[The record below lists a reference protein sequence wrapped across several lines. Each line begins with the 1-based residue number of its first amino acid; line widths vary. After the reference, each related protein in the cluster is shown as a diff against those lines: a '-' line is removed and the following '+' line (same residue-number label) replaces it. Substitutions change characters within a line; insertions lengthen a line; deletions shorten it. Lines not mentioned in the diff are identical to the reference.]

1 MKTIFTFLLA
11 FIANFT
17 LQAKPL
23 IDGQDSVSQA
33 TVQADSVPQATVQAD
48 FVSLPP
54 DSTAPVPGA
63 SASGLPVSSYPDSL
77 PWPDNVRARLEAI
90 LSTSPLL
97 STSNMG
103 LMVYDL
109 TADSTIFCYNERK
122 TLRPASTMKLI
133 TAITAIDRLGGSYQ
147 FRTSLRYTG
156 TVSDNVLTGDV
167 YCVGGFD
174 PRFNSDDLTAF
185 VEGIRSLGVDTIRGS
200 LVADKMMKNEDRL
213 GWGWC
218 WDDDNPVLSPLLISR
233 KDNFMERFVSEL
245 VDAGIVILGNIIEG
259 DTPSDAYELVD
270 RTHSIDQI
278 LMRMMKDS
286 DNLYAESLFYQL
298 AASSGNRP
306 CNAQDARNLIKR
318 LVRKLGLHP
327 SNYVFADGSGLSLY
341 NYVTAEL
348 EVEMLKYAYRN
359 SNVYLHLY
367 PSLPIAGSDGTLKRR
382 MRNAFTADNV
392 RAKTGT
398 LSGVQSLAGYC
409 STPNNHTL
417 CFAIINNGSLKDGP
431 ARALQDEICKELC
444 RP

>member
-1 MKTIFTFLLA
+1 MKTIITIFLA

-17 LQAKPL
+17 LQAQSL
-23 IDGQDSVSQA
+23 DDGMDA
-33 TVQADSVPQATVQAD
+33 TVQADSVSQATIQAD
-48 FVSLPP
+48 SVSLP
-54 DSTAPVPGA
+54 S
-63 SASGLPVSSYPDSL
+63 DSL
-77 PWPDNVRARLEAI
+77 PWPDNVRARLSALI
-90 LSTSPLL
+90 SSSPLL
-97 STSNMG
+97 AKSNIG
-103 LMVYDL
+103 IMVYDL
-109 TADSTIFCYNERK
+109 SADSTIFRYNERK

-156 TVSDNVLTGDV
+156 SVTDNVLTGDV

-174 PRFNSDDLTAF
+174 PRFNSDDLKAF
-185 VEGIRSLGVDTIRGS
+185 VEGIRSLGVDTIRGC
-200 LVADKMMKNEDRL
+200 LVADKMMKDDDRL

-245 VDAGIVILGNIIEG
+245 VDAGIIITGDVIEG
-259 DTPSDAYELVD
+259 DTPADAYELVD

-306 CNAQDARNLIKR
+306 ASAQDARNIIKH
-318 LVRKLGLHP
+318 LVRKLGLNP
-327 SNYVFADGSGLSLY
+327 SDYVFADGSGLSLY
-341 NYVTAEL
+341 NYASAEL

-398 LSGVQSLAGYC
+398 LSAVQSLAGYL
-409 STPNNHTL
+409 TTANNHTL
-417 CFAIINNGSLKDGP
+417 CFAIINNGSLKDSP
-431 ARALQDEICKELC
+431 ARALQDKICLSLSL
-444 RP
+444 P

>member
-1 MKTIFTFLLA
+1 MKTIITIFLA

-17 LQAKPL
+17 LQAQSL
-23 IDGQDSVSQA
+23 DDGTDA
-33 TVQADSVPQATVQAD
+33 TVQADSVSQATIQAD
-48 FVSLPP
+48 SVSL
-54 DSTAPVPGA
+54 
-63 SASGLPVSSYPDSL
+63 SSDSL
-77 PWPDNVRARLEAI
+77 PWPDNVKARLENI
-90 LSTSPLL
+90 IFSSPLL
-97 STSNMG
+97 STSNIG
-103 LMVYDL
+103 VMVYDL
-109 TADSTIFCYNERK
+109 TADSTIFRYNERK

-156 TVSDNVLTGDV
+156 SITDNVLTGDV

-174 PRFNSDDLTAF
+174 PRFNSDDLKAF
-185 VEGIRSLGVDTIRGS
+185 VEGIRSLGVDTIRGC

-245 VDAGIVILGNIIEG
+245 VDAGIIITGDVIEG
-259 DTPSDAYELVD
+259 DTPADAYELVD

-286 DNLYAESLFYQL
+286 DNLYAEALFYQL

-306 CNAQDARNLIKR
+306 ASAQDARNIIKR
-318 LVRKLGLHP
+318 LVRKLGLNP
-327 SNYVFADGSGLSLY
+327 SDYVFADGSGLSLY
-341 NYVTAEL
+341 NYATAEL

-398 LSGVQSLAGYC
+398 LSAVQSLAGYL
-409 STPNNHTL
+409 TAANNHTL
-417 CFAIINNGSLKDGP
+417 CFAIINNGSLKDSP
-431 ARALQDEICKELC
+431 ARALQDKICLALSL
-444 RP
+444 P

>member
-1 MKTIFTFLLA
+1 MKTNITIFLA

-17 LQAKPL
+17 LQAQSL
-23 IDGQDSVSQA
+23 DDGMDSTVQADSIPQA
-33 TVQADSVPQATVQAD
+33 TVQADSISQATVQAD
-48 FVSLPP
+48 FVSLP
-54 DSTAPVPGA
+54 S
-63 SASGLPVSSYPDSL
+63 DSL
-77 PWPDNVRARLEAI
+77 PWPDNVKARLENIIA
-90 LSTSPLL
+90 SSPLL
-97 STSNMG
+97 STSNIG

-109 TADSTIFCYNERK
+109 TADSTIFRYNERK
-122 TLRPASTMKLI
+122 SLRPASTMKLI

-156 TVSDNVLTGDV
+156 SITDNVLTGDV

-174 PRFNSDDLTAF
+174 PRFNSDDMKAF
-185 VEGIRSLGVDTIRGS
+185 VEGIRSLGVDTIRGY
-200 LVADKMMKNEDRL
+200 LVADKMMKNDDLL

-233 KDNFMERFVSEL
+233 KDNFMERFAKEL
-245 VDAGIVILGNIIEG
+245 IDAGIVIEGNIIDG

-306 CNAQDARNLIKR
+306 CTAQNARNLIKR
-318 LVRKLGLHP
+318 LVRKIGLNP

-417 CFAIINNGSLKDGP
+417 CFAIINNGSLKDSP
-431 ARALQDEICKELC
+431 ARTLQNEICTELC

>member
-1 MKTIFTFLLA
+1 MKTIITIFLA

-17 LQAKPL
+17 LQAQSL
-23 IDGQDSVSQA
+23 DDGTDA
-33 TVQADSVPQATVQAD
+33 TVQADSVSQATIQAD
-48 FVSLPP
+48 SVSLP
-54 DSTAPVPGA
+54 S
-63 SASGLPVSSYPDSL
+63 DSL
-77 PWPDNVRARLEAI
+77 PWPDNVRARLSNI
-90 LSTSPLL
+90 ISSSPLL
-97 STSNMG
+97 ATSNIG
-103 LMVYDL
+103 IMVYDL
-109 TADSTIFCYNERK
+109 TADSTIFSYNERK
-122 TLRPASTMKLI
+122 ALRPASTMKLI
-133 TAITAIDRLGGSYQ
+133 TAIAAIDRLGGSYQ

-156 TVSDNVLTGDV
+156 SVTDNVLTGDV

-174 PRFNSDDLTAF
+174 PRFNSDDLKAF
-185 VEGIRSLGVDTIRGS
+185 VEGIRSLGVDTIRGC

-245 VDAGIVILGNIIEG
+245 VDAGIIITGDVIEG
-259 DTPSDAYELVD
+259 DTPADAYELVD

-286 DNLYAESLFYQL
+286 DNLYAEALFYQL

-306 CNAQDARNLIKR
+306 ASAQDARNIIKR
-318 LVRKLGLHP
+318 LVRKLGLNP
-327 SNYVFADGSGLSLY
+327 SDYVFADGSGLSLY
-341 NYVTAEL
+341 NYATAEL

-398 LSGVQSLAGYC
+398 LSAVQSLAGYL
-409 STPNNHTL
+409 TAANNHTL
-417 CFAIINNGSLKDGP
+417 CFAIINNGSLKDSP
-431 ARALQDEICKELC
+431 ARALQDKICLALSL
-444 RP
+444 P

>member
-1 MKTIFTFLLA
+1 
-11 FIANFT
+11 
-17 LQAKPL
+17 
-23 IDGQDSVSQA
+23 
-33 TVQADSVPQATVQAD
+33 
-48 FVSLPP
+48 
-54 DSTAPVPGA
+54 
-63 SASGLPVSSYPDSL
+63 
-77 PWPDNVRARLEAI
+77 
-90 LSTSPLL
+90 
-97 STSNMG
+97 
-103 LMVYDL
+103 MVYDL
-109 TADSTIFCYNERK
+109 TADSTIFRYNERK

-156 TVSDNVLTGDV
+156 SITDNVLTGDV

-174 PRFNSDDLTAF
+174 PRFNSDDLKAF
-185 VEGIRSLGVDTIRGS
+185 VEGIRSLGVDTIRGC
-200 LVADKMMKNEDRL
+200 LVADKMMKNNDRL

-233 KDNFMERFVSEL
+233 KDNFMEKFVSEL
-245 VDAGIVILGNIIEG
+245 VDAGIVIQGNVIEG

-306 CNAQDARNLIKR
+306 CTAQNARNLIKR
-318 LVRKLGLHP
+318 LVRKLGLNP
-327 SNYVFADGSGLSLY
+327 SDYVFADGSGLSLY

-417 CFAIINNGSLKDGP
+417 CFAIINNGSLKDSP
-431 ARALQDEICKELC
+431 ARALQDQICKELC

>member
-1 MKTIFTFLLA
+1 MKTIITIFLA

-17 LQAKPL
+17 LQAQSL
-23 IDGQDSVSQA
+23 DDGMDATVQAESVSQA
-33 TVQADSVPQATVQAD
+33 TVQADSVSQATVQAD
-48 FVSLPP
+48 FVSLP
-54 DSTAPVPGA
+54 S
-63 SASGLPVSSYPDSL
+63 DSL
-77 PWPDNVRARLEAI
+77 PWPDNVKARLENI
-90 LSTSPLL
+90 IFSSPLL
-97 STSNMG
+97 STSNIG
-103 LMVYDL
+103 VMVYDL
-109 TADSTIFCYNERK
+109 TADSTIFRYNERK

-156 TVSDNVLTGDV
+156 SITDNVLTGDV

-174 PRFNSDDLTAF
+174 PRFNSDDLKAF
-185 VEGIRSLGVDTIRGS
+185 VEGIRSLGVDTIRGC
-200 LVADKMMKNEDRL
+200 LVADKMMKNNDRL

-233 KDNFMERFVSEL
+233 KDNFMEKFVSEL
-245 VDAGIVILGNIIEG
+245 VDAGIVIQGNVIEG

-286 DNLYAESLFYQL
+286 DNLYAEALFYQL

-306 CNAQDARNLIKR
+306 CTAQNARNLIKR
-318 LVRKLGLHP
+318 RVRKLGLNP
-327 SNYVFADGSGLSLY
+327 SDYVFADGSGLSLY

-417 CFAIINNGSLKDGP
+417 CFAIINNGSLKDSP
-431 ARALQDEICKELC
+431 ARALQDQICKELC

>member
-1 MKTIFTFLLA
+1 MKIFFAFILA
-11 FIANFT
+11 FFASFHY
-17 LQAKPL
+17 
-23 IDGQDSVSQA
+23 SQA
-33 TVQADSVPQATVQAD
+33 QALDETHVEPYCHIHTIPPSISSEAISSKATSSKATSSEDTSSEATVLTESAASR
-48 FVSLPP
+48 V
-54 DSTAPVPGA
+54 DSILA
-63 SASGLPVSSYPDSL
+63 S
-77 PWPDNVRARLEAI
+77 
-90 LSTSPLL
+90 SPLL
-97 STSNMG
+97 HKSSLG

-109 TADSTIFCYNERK
+109 TDNKTIISYGEKN
-122 TLRPASTMKLI
+122 TLRPASTMKLV
-133 TAITAIDRLGGSYQ
+133 TAIAAIDRLGGSYL

-156 TVSDNVLTGDV
+156 EIKDNVLNGDV
-167 YCVGGFD
+167 YCIGGFD

-185 VEGIRSLGVDTIRGS
+185 VEGIRSLGIDTIRGC

-233 KDNFMERFVSEL
+233 KDNFMEKFVSEL
-245 VDAGIVILGNIIEG
+245 VDAGIVIQGNVIEG

-306 CNAQDARNLIKR
+306 ASAQDARNIIKR
-318 LVRKLGLHP
+318 LVRKLGLNP
-327 SNYVFADGSGLSLY
+327 SDYVFADGSGLSLY

-417 CFAIINNGSLKDGP
+417 CFAIINNGSLKDSP
-431 ARALQDEICKELC
+431 ARALQNEICTELC

>member
-1 MKTIFTFLLA
+1 MKTITTIFMA

-17 LQAKPL
+17 LQAQSL
-23 IDGQDSVSQA
+23 DDGMDATVQADSVSQA
-33 TVQADSVPQATVQAD
+33 TVQADSVSQATVQAD
-48 FVSLPP
+48 FVSLP
-54 DSTAPVPGA
+54 S
-63 SASGLPVSSYPDSL
+63 DSL
-77 PWPDNVRARLEAI
+77 PWPDNVKARLENI
-90 LSTSPLL
+90 ISSSPLL
-97 STSNMG
+97 STSNIG
-103 LMVYDL
+103 VMVYDL
-109 TADSTIFCYNERK
+109 TADSTIFRYNERK

-156 TVSDNVLTGDV
+156 SITDNVLTGDV

-174 PRFNSDDLTAF
+174 PRFNSDDMKAF
-185 VEGIRSLGVDTIRGS
+185 VEGIRSLGVDTIRGY
-200 LVADKMMKNEDRL
+200 LVADKMMKNDDRL

-233 KDNFMERFVSEL
+233 KDDFMEKFVSEL
-245 VDAGIVILGNIIEG
+245 VDAGIVIQGNVIEG

-306 CNAQDARNLIKR
+306 CTAQNARNLIKR
-318 LVRKLGLHP
+318 LVRKLGLNP
-327 SNYVFADGSGLSLY
+327 SDYVFADGSGLSLY

-417 CFAIINNGSLKDGP
+417 CFAIINNGSLKDSP
-431 ARALQDEICKELC
+431 ARALQNEICTELC

>member
-11 FIANFT
+11 FIAT
-17 LQAKPL
+17 LPL
-23 IDGQDSVSQA
+23 QSQSLDDGQDSIS
-33 TVQADSVPQATVQAD
+33 QATVQAD
-48 FVSLPP
+48 FVSLPA
-54 DSTAPVPGA
+54 DSV
-63 SASGLPVSSYPDSL
+63 SLPSDSL
-77 PWPDNVRARLEAI
+77 PWPANVRARLSALI
-90 LSTSPLL
+90 SSSPLL
-97 STSNMG
+97 ATSNIG
-103 LMVYDL
+103 IMVYDL
-109 TADSTIFCYNERK
+109 TADSTIFRYNERK
-122 TLRPASTMKLI
+122 ALRPASTMKLI

-156 TVSDNVLTGDV
+156 SVTDNVLNGDV

-174 PRFNSDDLTAF
+174 PRFNSDDLKAF
-185 VEGIRSLGVDTIRGS
+185 VEGIRSLGVDTIRGC

-245 VDAGIVILGNIIEG
+245 VDAGIIITGDVIEG
-259 DTPSDAYELVD
+259 DTPADAYELVD

-306 CNAQDARNLIKR
+306 ASAQDARNIIKR
-318 LVRKLGLHP
+318 LVRKLGLNP
-327 SNYVFADGSGLSLY
+327 SDYVFADGSGLSLY
-341 NYVTAEL
+341 NYASAEL

-398 LSGVQSLAGYC
+398 LSAVQSLAGYL
-409 STPNNHTL
+409 TAANNHTL
-417 CFAIINNGSLKDGP
+417 CFAIINNGSLKDSP
-431 ARALQDEICKELC
+431 ARALQDKICLSLC
-444 RP
+444 MP

>member
-1 MKTIFTFLLA
+1 MKTIITIFLA

-17 LQAKPL
+17 LQAQSL
-23 IDGQDSVSQA
+23 DDGTDA
-33 TVQADSVPQATVQAD
+33 TVQADSVSQATIQAD
-48 FVSLPP
+48 SVSL
-54 DSTAPVPGA
+54 
-63 SASGLPVSSYPDSL
+63 SSDSL
-77 PWPDNVRARLEAI
+77 PWPDNVKARLENI
-90 LSTSPLL
+90 IFSSPLL
-97 STSNMG
+97 ATSNIG
-103 LMVYDL
+103 IMVYDL
-109 TADSTIFCYNERK
+109 TADSTIFSYNERK
-122 TLRPASTMKLI
+122 ALRPASTMKLI
-133 TAITAIDRLGGSYQ
+133 TAIAAIDRLGGSYQ

-156 TVSDNVLTGDV
+156 SVTDNVLTGDV

-174 PRFNSDDLTAF
+174 PRFNSDDLKAF
-185 VEGIRSLGVDTIRGS
+185 VEGIRSLGVDTIRGC

-233 KDNFMERFVSEL
+233 KDNFMERLVSEL
-245 VDAGIVILGNIIEG
+245 VDAGIIITGDVIEG
-259 DTPSDAYELVD
+259 DTPADAYELVD

-306 CNAQDARNLIKR
+306 ASAQDARNIIKR
-318 LVRKLGLHP
+318 LVRKLGLNP
-327 SNYVFADGSGLSLY
+327 SDYVFADGSGLSLY
-341 NYVTAEL
+341 NYASAEL

-398 LSGVQSLAGYC
+398 LSAVQSLAGYL
-409 STPNNHTL
+409 TAANNHTL
-417 CFAIINNGSLKDGP
+417 CFAIINNGSLKDSP
-431 ARALQDEICKELC
+431 ARALQDKICLALSL
-444 RP
+444 P

>member
-11 FIANFT
+11 FIAT
-17 LQAKPL
+17 LPL
-23 IDGQDSVSQA
+23 KSQSLDDGQDSIS
-33 TVQADSVPQATVQAD
+33 QATVQAD
-48 FVSLPP
+48 FVSLPA
-54 DSTAPVPGA
+54 DS
-63 SASGLPVSSYPDSL
+63 VSQPADSL
-77 PWPDNVRARLEAI
+77 PWPANVRARLSALI
-90 LSTSPLL
+90 SSSPLL
-97 STSNMG
+97 AKSNIG
-103 LMVYDL
+103 IMVYDL
-109 TADSTIFCYNERK
+109 TADSTIFRYNERK
-122 TLRPASTMKLI
+122 ALRPASTMKLI

-156 TVSDNVLTGDV
+156 SVTDNVLTGDV

-174 PRFNSDDLTAF
+174 PRFNSDDLKAF
-185 VEGIRSLGVDTIRGS
+185 VEGIRSLGVDTIRGC
-200 LVADKMMKNEDRL
+200 LVADKMMKNEERL

-245 VDAGIVILGNIIEG
+245 VDAGIIITGDVIEG
-259 DTPSDAYELVD
+259 DTPADAYELVD

-306 CNAQDARNLIKR
+306 ASAQDARNIIKR
-318 LVRKLGLHP
+318 LVRKLGLNP
-327 SNYVFADGSGLSLY
+327 SDYVFADGSGLSLY
-341 NYVTAEL
+341 NYASAEL

-398 LSGVQSLAGYC
+398 LSAVQSLAGYL
-409 STPNNHTL
+409 TTANNHTL
-417 CFAIINNGSLKDGP
+417 CFAIINNGSLKDSP
-431 ARALQDEICKELC
+431 ARALQDKICLSLC
-444 RP
+444 MP

>member
-11 FIANFT
+11 FIAT
-17 LQAKPL
+17 LPL
-23 IDGQDSVSQA
+23 QSQSLDDGQDSIS
-33 TVQADSVPQATVQAD
+33 QATVQAD
-48 FVSLPP
+48 FVSLPA
-54 DSTAPVPGA
+54 DSV
-63 SASGLPVSSYPDSL
+63 SLPADSL
-77 PWPDNVRARLEAI
+77 PWPDNVRARLSALI
-90 LSTSPLL
+90 SSSPLL
-97 STSNMG
+97 AKSNIG
-103 LMVYDL
+103 IMVYDL
-109 TADSTIFCYNERK
+109 TADSTIFRYNERK

-156 TVSDNVLTGDV
+156 SVTDNVLNGDV

-174 PRFNSDDLTAF
+174 PRFNSDDLKAF
-185 VEGIRSLGVDTIRGS
+185 VEGIRSLGVDTIRGC

-245 VDAGIVILGNIIEG
+245 VDAGIIITGDVIEG
-259 DTPSDAYELVD
+259 DTPADAYELVD

-306 CNAQDARNLIKR
+306 ASAQDARNIIKR
-318 LVRKLGLHP
+318 LVRKLGLNP
-327 SNYVFADGSGLSLY
+327 SDYVFADGSGLSLY
-341 NYVTAEL
+341 NYASAEL

-398 LSGVQSLAGYC
+398 LSAVQSLAGYL
-409 STPNNHTL
+409 TAANNHTL
-417 CFAIINNGSLKDGP
+417 CFAIINNGSLKDSP
-431 ARALQDEICKELC
+431 ARALQNKICLSLC
-444 RP
+444 MP

>member
-1 MKTIFTFLLA
+1 
-11 FIANFT
+11 
-17 LQAKPL
+17 
-23 IDGQDSVSQA
+23 
-33 TVQADSVPQATVQAD
+33 
-48 FVSLPP
+48 
-54 DSTAPVPGA
+54 
-63 SASGLPVSSYPDSL
+63 
-77 PWPDNVRARLEAI
+77 
-90 LSTSPLL
+90 
-97 STSNMG
+97 
-103 LMVYDL
+103 MVYDL
-109 TADSTIFCYNERK
+109 TADNTIFRYNERK

-156 TVSDNVLTGDV
+156 TISDNVLNGDV

-200 LVADKMMKNEDRL
+200 LVADKMMKDDDRL

-233 KDNFMERFVSEL
+233 KDNFMEKFVSEL
-245 VDAGIVILGNIIEG
+245 VDAGIIITGDIIEG

-298 AASSGNRP
+298 AASSGSRP
-306 CNAQDARNLIKR
+306 ASAQDARNIIKC
-318 LVRKLGLHP
+318 LVRKLGLNP
-327 SNYVFADGSGLSLY
+327 SDYVFADGSGLSLY
-341 NYVTAEL
+341 NYASAEL
-348 EVEMLKYAYRN
+348 EVEMLKYAYSN
-359 SNVYLHLY
+359 SNIYLHLY

-398 LSGVQSLAGYC
+398 LNAVQSLAGYL
-409 STPNNHTL
+409 TTANNHTL
-417 CFAIINNGSLKDGP
+417 CFAIINNGSLKDSP
-431 ARALQDEICKELC
+431 ARALQDKICLSLSM
-444 RP
+444 P

>member
-1 MKTIFTFLLA
+1 MKTIITIFMA

-17 LQAKPL
+17 LQAQSL
-23 IDGQDSVSQA
+23 DDGMDATVQADSVSQA
-33 TVQADSVPQATVQAD
+33 TVQADSVSQATVQAD
-48 FVSLPP
+48 FVSLP
-54 DSTAPVPGA
+54 S
-63 SASGLPVSSYPDSL
+63 DSL
-77 PWPDNVRARLEAI
+77 PWPDNVKARLENI
-90 LSTSPLL
+90 ISSSPLL
-97 STSNMG
+97 STSNIG
-103 LMVYDL
+103 VMVYDL
-109 TADSTIFCYNERK
+109 TADSTIFRYNERK

-156 TVSDNVLTGDV
+156 SITDNVLTGDV

-174 PRFNSDDLTAF
+174 PRFNSDDMKAF
-185 VEGIRSLGVDTIRGS
+185 VEGIRSLGVDTIRGC
-200 LVADKMMKNEDRL
+200 LVADKMMKNDDRL

-233 KDNFMERFVSEL
+233 KDNFMEKFVSEL
-245 VDAGIVILGNIIEG
+245 VDAGIVIQGNVIEG

-306 CNAQDARNLIKR
+306 CTAQNARNLIKR
-318 LVRKLGLHP
+318 LVRKLGLNP
-327 SNYVFADGSGLSLY
+327 SDYVFADGSGLSLY

-417 CFAIINNGSLKDGP
+417 CFAIINNGSLKDSP
-431 ARALQDEICKELC
+431 ARALQDQICKELC

>member
-1 MKTIFTFLLA
+1 MKTNITIFLA

-17 LQAKPL
+17 LQAQSL
-23 IDGQDSVSQA
+23 DDGMDSTVQADSIPQA
-33 TVQADSVPQATVQAD
+33 TVQADSISQATVQAD
-48 FVSLPP
+48 FVSLP
-54 DSTAPVPGA
+54 S
-63 SASGLPVSSYPDSL
+63 DSL
-77 PWPDNVRARLEAI
+77 PWPDNVKARLENIIA
-90 LSTSPLL
+90 TSPLL
-97 STSNMG
+97 STSNIG

-109 TADSTIFCYNERK
+109 TADSTIFRYNERK
-122 TLRPASTMKLI
+122 SLRPASTMKLI
-133 TAITAIDRLGGSYQ
+133 TAIAAIDRLGGSYQ

-156 TVSDNVLTGDV
+156 SINDNVLTGDV

-174 PRFNSDDLTAF
+174 PRFNSDDLKAF

-200 LVADKMMKNEDRL
+200 LIADKMMKNDDLL

-233 KDNFMERFVSEL
+233 KDNFMERFAKEL
-245 VDAGIVILGNIIEG
+245 IDAGIVIEGNIIDG
-259 DTPSDAYELVD
+259 DTPSDAYELVK

-306 CNAQDARNLIKR
+306 CTAQNARNLIKR
-318 LVRKLGLHP
+318 LVRKLGLNP
-327 SNYVFADGSGLSLY
+327 SDYVFADGSGLSLY

-417 CFAIINNGSLKDGP
+417 CFAIINNGSLKDSP
-431 ARALQDEICKELC
+431 ARALQNEICTELC

>member
-11 FIANFT
+11 FIAT
-17 LQAKPL
+17 ISIQSQSLDSIPVEP
-23 IDGQDSVSQA
+23 DSVC
-33 TVQADSVPQATVQAD
+33 PATVQAD
-48 FVSLPP
+48 FVSLPA
-54 DSTAPVPGA
+54 DSV
-63 SASGLPVSSYPDSL
+63 SLPSDSL
-77 PWPDNVRARLEAI
+77 PWPANVRARLSHI
-90 LSTSPLL
+90 ISTSPLL
-97 STSNMG
+97 AKSNIG
-103 LMVYDL
+103 IMVYDL
-109 TADSTIFCYNERK
+109 TADNTIFRYNERK

-156 TVSDNVLTGDV
+156 TISDNVLNGDV

-200 LVADKMMKNEDRL
+200 LVADKMMKDDDRL

-233 KDNFMERFVSEL
+233 KDNFMEKFVSEL
-245 VDAGIVILGNIIEG
+245 VDAGIIITGDIIEG

-298 AASSGNRP
+298 AASSGSRP
-306 CNAQDARNLIKR
+306 ASAQDARNIIKS
-318 LVRKLGLHP
+318 LVRKLGLNP
-327 SNYVFADGSGLSLY
+327 SDYVFADGSGLSLY
-341 NYVTAEL
+341 NYATAEL

-359 SNVYLHLY
+359 SNIYLHLY

-398 LSGVQSLAGYC
+398 LNAVQSLAGYL
-409 STPNNHTL
+409 TTANNHTL
-417 CFAIINNGSLKDGP
+417 CFAIINNGSLKDSP
-431 ARALQDEICKELC
+431 ARALQDKICLSLSM
-444 RP
+444 P

>member
-1 MKTIFTFLLA
+1 MKTIITIFLA

-17 LQAKPL
+17 LQAQSL
-23 IDGQDSVSQA
+23 DDGMDSTVQADSIPQA
-33 TVQADSVPQATVQAD
+33 TVQADSISQATVQAD
-48 FVSLPP
+48 FVSLP
-54 DSTAPVPGA
+54 S
-63 SASGLPVSSYPDSL
+63 DSL
-77 PWPDNVRARLEAI
+77 PWPDNVKARLENIIA
-90 LSTSPLL
+90 TSPLL
-97 STSNMG
+97 STSNIG

-109 TADSTIFCYNERK
+109 TADSTIFRYNERK
-122 TLRPASTMKLI
+122 SLRPASTMKLI
-133 TAITAIDRLGGSYQ
+133 TAIAAIDRLGGSYQ

-156 TVSDNVLTGDV
+156 SINDNVLTGDV

-174 PRFNSDDLTAF
+174 PRFNSDDLKAF

-200 LVADKMMKNEDRL
+200 LIADKMMKNDDRL

-233 KDNFMERFVSEL
+233 KDNFMERFAKEL
-245 VDAGIVILGNIIEG
+245 IDAGIVIEGNIIDG

-306 CNAQDARNLIKR
+306 CTAQNARNLIKR
-318 LVRKLGLHP
+318 LVRKIGLNP

-417 CFAIINNGSLKDGP
+417 CFAIINNGSLKDSP
-431 ARALQDEICKELC
+431 ARTLQNEICTELC

>member
-11 FIANFT
+11 FIAT
-17 LQAKPL
+17 LPL
-23 IDGQDSVSQA
+23 QSQSLDDGQDSISQA
-33 TVQADSVPQATVQAD
+33 TVQADSVC
-48 FVSLPP
+48 LP
-54 DSTAPVPGA
+54 A
-63 SASGLPVSSYPDSL
+63 DSL
-77 PWPDNVRARLEAI
+77 PWPANVRARLSALI
-90 LSTSPLL
+90 SSSPLL
-97 STSNMG
+97 AKSNIG
-103 LMVYDL
+103 IMVYDL
-109 TADSTIFCYNERK
+109 TADSTIFRYNERK
-122 TLRPASTMKLI
+122 ALRPASTMKLI

-156 TVSDNVLTGDV
+156 SVTDNVLNGDV

-174 PRFNSDDLTAF
+174 PRFNSDDLKAF
-185 VEGIRSLGVDTIRGS
+185 VEGIRSLGVDTIRGC

-245 VDAGIVILGNIIEG
+245 VDAGIIITGDVIEG
-259 DTPSDAYELVD
+259 DTPADAYELVD

-306 CNAQDARNLIKR
+306 ASAQDARNIIKR
-318 LVRKLGLHP
+318 LVRKLGLNP
-327 SNYVFADGSGLSLY
+327 SDYVFADGSGLSLY
-341 NYVTAEL
+341 NYASAEL

-398 LSGVQSLAGYC
+398 LSAVQSLAGYL
-409 STPNNHTL
+409 TAANNHTL
-417 CFAIINNGSLKDGP
+417 CFAIINNGSLKDSP
-431 ARALQDEICKELC
+431 ARALQDKICLSLSL
-444 RP
+444 P

>member
-1 MKTIFTFLLA
+1 MKTIITIFLA
-11 FIANFT
+11 FIAIFT
-17 LQAKPL
+17 LQAQSL
-23 IDGQDSVSQA
+23 DDGMDATVQADSVSQA
-33 TVQADSVPQATVQAD
+33 TVQADSVSQATVQAD
-48 FVSLPP
+48 FVSLP
-54 DSTAPVPGA
+54 S
-63 SASGLPVSSYPDSL
+63 DSL
-77 PWPDNVRARLEAI
+77 PWPDNVKARLENI
-90 LSTSPLL
+90 ISSSPLL
-97 STSNMG
+97 STSNIG
-103 LMVYDL
+103 VMVYDL
-109 TADSTIFCYNERK
+109 TADSTIFRYNERK

-156 TVSDNVLTGDV
+156 SITDNVLTGDV

-174 PRFNSDDLTAF
+174 PRFNSDDMKAF
-185 VEGIRSLGVDTIRGS
+185 VEGIRSLGVDTIRGC
-200 LVADKMMKNEDRL
+200 LVADKMMKNDDRL

-233 KDNFMERFVSEL
+233 KDNFMEKFVSEL
-245 VDAGIVILGNIIEG
+245 VDAGIVIQGNVIEG

-306 CNAQDARNLIKR
+306 CTAQNARNLIKR
-318 LVRKLGLHP
+318 LVRKLGLNP
-327 SNYVFADGSGLSLY
+327 SDYVFADGSGLSLY

-417 CFAIINNGSLKDGP
+417 CFAIINNGSLKDSP
-431 ARALQDEICKELC
+431 ARALQDQICKDLC

>member
-1 MKTIFTFLLA
+1 MKTIITIFLA

-17 LQAKPL
+17 LQAQSL
-23 IDGQDSVSQA
+23 DDGMDA
-33 TVQADSVPQATVQAD
+33 TVQADSVSQATVQAD
-48 FVSLPP
+48 FVSLP
-54 DSTAPVPGA
+54 S
-63 SASGLPVSSYPDSL
+63 DSL
-77 PWPDNVRARLEAI
+77 PWPDNVKARLENI
-90 LSTSPLL
+90 ISSSPLL
-97 STSNMG
+97 STSNIG
-103 LMVYDL
+103 VMVYDL
-109 TADSTIFCYNERK
+109 TADSTIFRYNERK

-156 TVSDNVLTGDV
+156 SITDNVLTGDV

-174 PRFNSDDLTAF
+174 PRFNSDDMKAF
-185 VEGIRSLGVDTIRGS
+185 VEGIRSLGVDTIRGC
-200 LVADKMMKNEDRL
+200 LVADKMMKNNDRL

-233 KDNFMERFVSEL
+233 KDNFMEKFVSEL
-245 VDAGIVILGNIIEG
+245 VDAGIVIQGDVIEG

-306 CNAQDARNLIKR
+306 CTAQNARNLIKR
-318 LVRKLGLHP
+318 LVRKLGLNP
-327 SNYVFADGSGLSLY
+327 SDYVFADGSGLSLY
-341 NYVTAEL
+341 NYATAEL

-367 PSLPIAGSDGTLKRR
+367 PSLPIAGSDGTLKHR

-398 LSGVQSLAGYC
+398 LSAVQSLAGYC

-417 CFAIINNGSLKDGP
+417 CFATINNGSLKDTP
-431 ARALQDEICKELC
+431 PRALQDQICKELC

>member
-1 MKTIFTFLLA
+1 MKTIITIFLA

-17 LQAKPL
+17 LQAQSL
-23 IDGQDSVSQA
+23 DDGTDA
-33 TVQADSVPQATVQAD
+33 TVQADSVSQATIQAD
-48 FVSLPP
+48 SVSLP
-54 DSTAPVPGA
+54 S
-63 SASGLPVSSYPDSL
+63 DSL
-77 PWPDNVRARLEAI
+77 PWPDNVRARLSNI
-90 LSTSPLL
+90 ISSSPLL
-97 STSNMG
+97 STSNIG
-103 LMVYDL
+103 VMVYDL
-109 TADSTIFCYNERK
+109 TADSTIFRYNERK

-156 TVSDNVLTGDV
+156 SITDNVLTGDV

-174 PRFNSDDLTAF
+174 PRFNSDDLKAF
-185 VEGIRSLGVDTIRGS
+185 VEGIRSLGVDTIRGC
-200 LVADKMMKNEDRL
+200 LVADKMMKNNDRL

-245 VDAGIVILGNIIEG
+245 VDAGIIISGDVIEG
-259 DTPSDAYELVD
+259 DTPADAYELVD

-286 DNLYAESLFYQL
+286 NNLYAESLFYQL

-306 CNAQDARNLIKR
+306 ASAQDARNIIKR
-318 LVRKLGLHP
+318 LVRKLGLNP
-327 SNYVFADGSGLSLY
+327 SDYVFADGSGLSLY
-341 NYVTAEL
+341 NYASAEL

-398 LSGVQSLAGYC
+398 LSAVQSLAGYL
-409 STPNNHTL
+409 TTANNHTL
-417 CFAIINNGSLKDGP
+417 CFAIINNGSLKDSP
-431 ARALQDEICKELC
+431 ARALQDKICLALSL
-444 RP
+444 P

>member
-1 MKTIFTFLLA
+1 MNTIITIFMA

-17 LQAKPL
+17 LQAQSL
-23 IDGQDSVSQA
+23 DDGMDATVQADSVSQA
-33 TVQADSVPQATVQAD
+33 TVQADSVSQATVQAD
-48 FVSLPP
+48 FVSLP
-54 DSTAPVPGA
+54 S
-63 SASGLPVSSYPDSL
+63 DSL
-77 PWPDNVRARLEAI
+77 PWPDNVKARLENI
-90 LSTSPLL
+90 ISSSPLL
-97 STSNMG
+97 STSNIG
-103 LMVYDL
+103 VMVYDL
-109 TADSTIFCYNERK
+109 TADSTIFRYNERK

-156 TVSDNVLTGDV
+156 SITDNVLTGDV

-174 PRFNSDDLTAF
+174 PRFNSDDMKAF
-185 VEGIRSLGVDTIRGS
+185 VEGIRSLGVDTIRGC
-200 LVADKMMKNEDRL
+200 LVADKMMKNDDRL

-233 KDNFMERFVSEL
+233 KDNFMEKFVSEL
-245 VDAGIVILGNIIEG
+245 VDAGIVIQGNVIEG

-306 CNAQDARNLIKR
+306 CTAQNARNLIKR
-318 LVRKLGLHP
+318 LVRKLGLNP
-327 SNYVFADGSGLSLY
+327 SDYVFADGSGLSLY

-417 CFAIINNGSLKDGP
+417 CFAIINNGSLKDSP
-431 ARALQDEICKELC
+431 ARALQNEICTELC

>member
-1 MKTIFTFLLA
+1 MKTIITIFLA

-17 LQAKPL
+17 LQAQSL
-23 IDGQDSVSQA
+23 DDGTDA
-33 TVQADSVPQATVQAD
+33 TVQADSVSQATVQAD
-48 FVSLPP
+48 FVSLP
-54 DSTAPVPGA
+54 S
-63 SASGLPVSSYPDSL
+63 DSL
-77 PWPDNVRARLEAI
+77 PWPYNVKARLENI
-90 LSTSPLL
+90 IFSSPLL
-97 STSNMG
+97 STSNIG
-103 LMVYDL
+103 VMVYDL
-109 TADSTIFCYNERK
+109 TADSTIFRYNERK

-156 TVSDNVLTGDV
+156 SITDNVLTGDV

-174 PRFNSDDLTAF
+174 PRFNSDDMKSF
-185 VEGIRSLGVDTIRGS
+185 VEGIRSLGVDTIRGC
-200 LVADKMMKNEDRL
+200 LVADKMMKNNDRL

-233 KDNFMERFVSEL
+233 KDNFMEKFVSEL
-245 VDAGIVILGNIIEG
+245 VDAGIVIQGDVIEG
-259 DTPSDAYELVD
+259 DTPSDAYELID

-286 DNLYAESLFYQL
+286 DNLYAEARFYQL
-298 AASSGNRP
+298 SASSGNRP
-306 CNAQDARNLIKR
+306 ASAQNARNLIKR
-318 LVRKLGLHP
+318 LVRKLGLNP
-327 SNYVFADGSGLSLY
+327 SDYVFADGSGLSLY

-398 LSGVQSLAGYC
+398 LSAVQSLAGYL
-409 STPNNHTL
+409 TAANNHTL
-417 CFAIINNGSLKDGP
+417 CFAIINNGSLKDSP
-431 ARALQDEICKELC
+431 ARALQDQICTELC

>member
-1 MKTIFTFLLA
+1 MKTIITIFLA
-11 FIANFT
+11 FIANFA
-17 LQAKPL
+17 LQAQSL
-23 IDGQDSVSQA
+23 DDGMDS
-33 TVQADSVPQATVQAD
+33 TVQADSVSQATVQAD
-48 FVSLPP
+48 FVSLP
-54 DSTAPVPGA
+54 S
-63 SASGLPVSSYPDSL
+63 DSL
-77 PWPDNVRARLEAI
+77 PWPYNVKARLENI
-90 LSTSPLL
+90 ISSSPLL
-97 STSNMG
+97 STSNIG

-109 TADSTIFCYNERK
+109 TADSTIFHYNERK

-156 TVSDNVLTGDV
+156 SITDNVLTGDV

-174 PRFNSDDLTAF
+174 PRFNSDDMKAF
-185 VEGIRSLGVDTIRGS
+185 VEGIRSLGVDTIRGC
-200 LVADKMMKNEDRL
+200 LVADKMMKNNDRL

-233 KDNFMERFVSEL
+233 KDNFMEKFVSEL
-245 VDAGIVILGNIIEG
+245 VDAGIVIQGNVIEG

-306 CNAQDARNLIKR
+306 CTAQNARNLIKR
-318 LVRKLGLHP
+318 LVRKLGLNP
-327 SNYVFADGSGLSLY
+327 SDYVFADGSGLSLY

-417 CFAIINNGSLKDGP
+417 CFAIINNGSLKDSP
-431 ARALQDEICKELC
+431 ARALQNEICTELC